1 MTRAAAAFVCVKVAN
16 TEIRRHW
23 WWLTNNPRNPVVKY
37 MIYRRSLRIAK
48 ELMVEINKDKHKLM
62 LSTAYRLRLESIC
75 RCIANNEEV
84 PLEDMI
90 WAENLQKHILSPEIG

>member
-1 MTRAAAAFVCVKVAN
+1 MNSHIILLGMFAVVAYIIVTDDRAAAAFVYVSKLAN

-48 ELMVEINKDKHKLM
+48 ELMVEINKDKE
-62 LSTAYRLRLESIC
+62 A
-75 RCIANNEEV
+75 
-84 PLEDMI
+84 
-90 WAENLQKHILSPEIG
+90 

>member
-1 MTRAAAAFVCVKVAN
+1 MNSHIILLGIFAVVAYIIVTDERAAAAFVYVSKLAN

-48 ELMVEINKDKHKLM
+48 ELMVEINKDKE
-62 LSTAYRLRLESIC
+62 A
-75 RCIANNEEV
+75 
-84 PLEDMI
+84 
-90 WAENLQKHILSPEIG
+90 